1 MLEKALFWRTN
12 STKLTSDLN
21 SVNNVFTRLIK
32 KLEVIQTKL
41 LQAKEKN
48 YIEIV
53 KLQTENDKLSDID
66 NTIIAQI
73 DKYKNMMV

>member
-1 MLEKALFWRTN
+1 MLEKVLFWRTN

-41 LQAKEKN
+41 LRAKEKN

-53 KLQTENDKLSDID
+53 KLQTENDKLSTID
-66 NTIIAQI
+66 DTIIAQI